1 MYSYEDKKGIIKI
14 IDSLLNDLQEAI
26 CITDKDCI
34 VMYWNKYAEELY
46 NIDRTEI
53 VGERIDSYFSNAI
66 AIKVAKDKRIYRDVY
81 HSPREGSHII
91 INAAPII
98 VDGEFK
104 GVISTEKDISAIKSI
119 NHELE
124 KIRERAEF
132 LEEEIM
138 RLTGS
143 WNSIQSKNKKMQT
156 MIEIAK
162 RAAPTTASILIT
174 GESGTG
180 KEVFAR
186 AIHEQSKVKGSFI
199 PVNCSAIPND
209 LFESEFFGYDK
220 GAFTGA
226 NTSGKKGFFEMA
238 KDGTLFLDEI
248 ADLPLFMQS
257 KLLRALEDKQIK
269 RVGAEKYIEI
279 NTRIIAATNKCLEKQ
294 VEEGKFREDLY
305 YRLNVIRINLPPLR
319 ERKEDIIPLLEH
331 FLKEV
336 NKDKKDKKGVKF
348 RLDKDSVKILTKYS
362 WKGNIRELKNA
373 AEQIV
378 ILSSSD
384 LIKKDDLPEYIL
396 KSTKIE
402 YDNDKKTL
410 REAISEYEKMMI
422 LNTLKSTDGN
432 VAKASKILGIPRST
446 LHYKMNTYNIDVS
459 NI

>member
-1 MYSYEDKKGIIKI
+1 MYSYEDEENMIKI
-14 IDSLLNDLQEAI
+14 VDSLLNNLQEAI
-26 CITDKDCI
+26 CITDKNCI
-34 VMYWNKYAEELY
+34 VKYWNKYAEELY
-46 NIDRTEI
+46 NIDRKEI
-53 VGERIDSYFSNAI
+53 VGKRIDSFFSNAI
-66 AIKVAKDKRIYRDVY
+66 AIEVAKNKKIYRDVY

-98 VDGEFK
+98 IDSEFK
-104 GVISTEKDISAIKSI
+104 GVISTEKDISDIRSI
-119 NHELE
+119 NEELE
-124 KIRERAEF
+124 KIKERAEF

-226 NTSGKKGFFEMA
+226 NISGKKGFFEMA

-279 NTRIIAATNKCLEKQ
+279 NTRIIAATNKSLEKL

-319 ERKEDIIPLLEH
+319 ERKEDIIPLLEQ
-331 FLKEV
+331 FLKEAA
-336 NKDKKDKKGVKF
+336 KDKKRTKF
-348 RLDKDSVKILTKYS
+348 KLDKEAVKILTKYS

-384 LIKKDDLPEYIL
+384 VIRREDLPEYIL
-396 KSTKIE
+396 KNTEIE

-410 REAISEYEKMMI
+410 RDALCEYEKSMI
-422 LNTLKSTDGN
+422 VNTLKNTDGN
-432 VAKASKILGIPRST
+432 IAKAAKILGIPRST
-446 LHYKMNTYNIDVS
+446 LHYKINAYKIDVS